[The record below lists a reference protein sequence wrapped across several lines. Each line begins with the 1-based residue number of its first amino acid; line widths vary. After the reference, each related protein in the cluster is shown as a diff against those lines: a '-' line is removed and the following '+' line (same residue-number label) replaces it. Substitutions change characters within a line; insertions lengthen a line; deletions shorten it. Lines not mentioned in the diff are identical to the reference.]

1 MATFKFQ
8 NKYACAAYFNL
19 ARDNFHRTM
28 MDVLKK
34 IGIDKNYTETDLDA
48 KLAEMLSV
56 LKGNLTAMDNQDDVK
71 KLMDQQTRL
80 RQMLFRSFPILG
92 PVSTE
97 IIKKR
102 HRERFKDAWEGL
114 SEEEQEDINSTKDEN
129 EKRKKK
135 DALVEDDGDREATCL
150 DCFEAIYTIGSCL
163 TDSRNFFTHYKPYN
177 TQKKLQEMYDRQK
190 QVSSWLSNVFTA
202 SRRLDKKRNKLSSAE
217 LEFITNH
224 AFKIKTDEEGKN
236 VKNEEGKDVFV
247 QNHEFYFSI
256 LGESYIAKIEED
268 KYISKDYDV
277 ENIQFG
283 NPENFALS
291 DFGLL
296 YLCCCFITRPQAQN
310 FIKAIDLFANSPE
323 NITDTDYAEVLG
335 LSRIPGLDEKRKNRL
350 GILVKKL
357 RLEKYN
363 LRSEED
369 RAKVEALKNDI
380 TFNRQDTPEN
390 DIIREM
396 LSIYRIRIPRGNRL
410 DKQDNQTTVALDML
424 NELCRCPRP
433 VYDVLTPRGQKAFE
447 DIVDQETGGVPAK
460 VDRIRYTDRFPY
472 LALRAIDE
480 ANLLPDIRFQVQLGY
495 YRFAFYDKLCIDG
508 KSLLRRLGKTVNGF
522 GKLSAIEAR
531 RKMDWSPEEEGD
543 SQVANKLQR
552 KEYAKTQLE
561 DGKTEL
567 DLLRPVEDV
576 VGNDPYITD
585 SAAFYN
591 IHNNRIGLYWEK
603 KDEGNKLN
611 NEAVLVFPTLSAVDN
626 GGNGHRKAV
635 VKDRQA
641 PLCSL
646 SVRDLPALLFLSYL
660 YGHSGNIA
668 ENVIIKKY
676 DSLKMFFEDLSRQ
689 PSEANKEPT
698 LETIQNEISQKG
710 LKTVLEKNYDG
721 LKSSDIPERI
731 KQYLDVEPSSPNN
744 EDVDVVGYFKERL
757 VGTRC
762 ELNSDANID
771 TIKRLVN
778 QLGQKEYDERYSQI
792 KPAKKRPEKTDEFII
807 DLGLKKILRFQGRH
821 DEEIPKTIKA
831 IMGDDYVTLEE
842 KEENEKEKESSSDL
856 LVSTLLDSLLGN
868 NKDSNNPNIGR
879 LERRIKQIDNQ
890 LKKLKDSKQVQFDKS
905 NRYGT
910 KSYKDVR
917 YGRLAE
923 MLAESMVKWQPTKN
937 GGKDKMT
944 SLNYRRLVDFLAS
957 YNPLSSIGEHTGI
970 EALRTLLS
978 HEGAGLI
985 DSSNS
990 HPFLS
995 EVLAKNPKNIEVLF
1009 QIYMEQEKDKLL
1021 SIKKKLTGLKKG
1033 STIEQIQVLAP
1044 AFVHP
1049 YRERWTI
1056 DTRNQEQIR
1065 QMAANYIKP
1074 GNTLLLPDGLF
1085 TDAIIQRLRNGY
1097 QTIIDE
1103 VEKNDKDGNLS
1114 RNVSYLIS
1122 KFLEMQDDHC
1132 QSFYEAKDELFY
1144 RDYDLFSKLGEKPL
1158 SREQIAVKINGKDAK
1173 EALEKQISNKFQSEA
1188 KEGMAR
1194 KIARVRK
1201 NEKEILRFKTQDIML
1216 FLTAKKMLQKQQTAQ
1231 DGTTN
1236 TDESIHRTNLGRQ
1249 TSRAIDRRMAIQQ
1262 ERKGKVEKMRL
1273 QDIFDGD
1280 ALNITMDYEYKYK
1293 LEWQVLDGQGNGVF
1307 KKGKKGSMIPVI
1319 ARRIIYIT
1327 QENVTFKNFGRIYRI
1342 LNDPRLKIL
1351 LALLVEKREGGRTK
1365 EVGPI
1370 YTVSVAELANEF
1382 AKFDSLRPQAF
1393 VLIHHLEKTA
1403 HPRLS
1408 NPKSDET
1415 YQFKNMMR
1423 LICEEQEADA
1433 VNQLRVSFAHS
1444 IYGIDADL
1452 FGSESTLQVPLVS
1465 ELMEKQMQNRAED
1478 IIKRTEG

>member
-1 MATFKFQ
+1 MATFKFKD
-8 NKYACAAYFNL
+8 KYACAAYFNL

-34 IGIDKNYTETDLDA
+34 IGIDKNYTETDLDV

-56 LKGNLTAMDNQDDVK
+56 FKGNLSAVDSQDDMK
-71 KLMDQQTRL
+71 KLIDQHTRL

-102 HRERFKDAWEGL
+102 HRERFKEAWEGL
-114 SEEEQEDINSTKDEN
+114 SEVEQKGINSTKDEN

-135 DALVEDDGDREATCL
+135 NALVDDDGNREATCL
-150 DCFEAIYTIGSCL
+150 DCFEAIYTIGCCL
-163 TDSRNFFTHYKPYN
+163 TDCRNFFTHYKPYN
-177 TQKKLQEMYDRQK
+177 TPQKLQEIYDRQK
-190 QVSSWLSNVFTA
+190 RVASWLSNVFTA

-217 LEFITNH
+217 MEFITNH

-256 LGESYIAKIEED
+256 LGESYIAKIGD
-268 KYISKDYDV
+268 DNYISKDYDTDS
-277 ENIQFG
+277 IQFG
-283 NPENFALS
+283 NSESFALS

-296 YLCCCFITRPQAQN
+296 YLCCCFITRPQAQD
-310 FIKAIDLFANSPE
+310 FIKAVMLFRDSPE
-323 NITDTDYAEVLG
+323 NMTDNDFQYVQNVSAEPLPNMVQKEELA
-335 LSRIPGLDEKRKNRL
+335 RL
-350 GILVKKL
+350 KKKL
-357 RLEKYN
+357 KIEDLN
-363 LRSEED
+363 LSKPDDNSKFNEL
-369 RAKVEALKNDI
+369 RANQEYW
-380 TFNRQDTPEN
+380 QQSPEN

-433 VYDVLTPRGQKAFE
+433 VYDVLTPKGQKAFE
-447 DIVDQETGGVPAK
+447 DVVDRETGGTPAK
-460 VDRIRYTDRFPY
+460 VDRIRYKDRFPY

-495 YRFAFYDKLCIDG
+495 YRFAFYDKQCIDG
-508 KSLLRRLGKTVNGF
+508 KSLLRRLGNTVNGF
-522 GKLSAIEAR
+522 GKLSAIEAK
-531 RKMDWSPEEEGD
+531 RKLDWSPEEEGE
-543 SQVANKLQR
+543 SQVPNKLQR

-576 VGNDPYITD
+576 VGNEPYITD

-603 KDEGNKLN
+603 KGEGNKLN
-611 NEAVLVFPTLSAVDN
+611 NEDVLVFPTLNAVDN
-626 GGNGHRKAV
+626 GGNGYRKAV
-635 VKDRQA
+635 VKDQQA

-660 YGHSGNIA
+660 YGHSGSIA

-676 DSLKMFFEDLSRQ
+676 DGLKKFFEDLRRQ
-689 PSEANKEPT
+689 PSEANNETT
-698 LETIQNEISQKG
+698 LEHIMLKIGEKG
-710 LKTVLEKNYDG
+710 LESVLKGYG
-721 LKSSDIPERI
+721 LKPSEIPARLREA
-731 KQYLDVEPSSPNN
+731 LDVEMQTST
-744 EDVDVVGYFKERL
+744 EGDVDIIGYFKEL
-757 VGTRC
+757 LAGTKYA
-762 ELNSDANID
+762 LDDNATVT
-771 TIKRLVN
+771 TIKDLINRIGYENECKGLPSKLRKQITQRAITQSGIESLVFSK
-778 QLGQKEYDERYSQI
+778 G
-792 KPAKKRPEKTDEFII
+792 KKVEDIPDNIRSFVFDGIAIAEENNTEGAQEII
-807 DLGLKKILRFQGRH
+807 DSR
-821 DEEIPKTIKA
+821 
-831 IMGDDYVTLEE
+831 
-842 KEENEKEKESSSDL
+842 
-856 LVSTLLDSLLGN
+856 STLLLGSLIGTE
-868 NKDSNNPNIGR
+868 KDKSNPNIGR
-879 LERRIKQIDNQ
+879 IERRIKQIDSQ
-890 LKKLKDSKQVQFDKS
+890 LKKLKDSRDVQFDKS

-917 YGRLAE
+917 YSRLAE
-923 MLAESMVKWQPTKN
+923 ILAESMIKWQPTKN

-944 SLNYRRLVDFLAS
+944 GLNYRRLVDFLAS
-957 YNPLSSIGEHTGI
+957 YNPLSSIGVLTGI
-970 EALRTLLS
+970 EALRSLLS
-978 HEGAGLI
+978 HEGARLI
-985 DSSNS
+985 DSSNP

-995 EVLAKNPKNIEVLF
+995 KVLAKNPKNIEVLF
-1009 QIYMEQEKDKLL
+1009 QSYMEQEKSELL
-1021 SIKKKLTGLKKG
+1021 SIKKKLTGLKND
-1033 STIEQIQVLAP
+1033 STIENIQALAP

-1056 DTRNQEQIR
+1056 DTRDQKQIR

-1074 GNTLLLPDGLF
+1074 GNTLLLPDGIF

-1097 QTIIDE
+1097 QTILDE
-1103 VEKNDKDGNLS
+1103 VEGNDKDGNLS

-1122 KFLEMQDDHC
+1122 KFLEMQDDNC

-1158 SREQIAVKINGKDAK
+1158 SREQIAVKINGKESKD
-1173 EALEKQISNKFQSEA
+1173 ALEKQISDIFKSEA
-1188 KEGMAR
+1188 KEGMIR

-1216 FLTAKKMLQKQQTAQ
+1216 FLTAKKMLQKQQMAQ

-1262 ERKGKVEKMRL
+1262 ERKDKVERMRL

-1280 ALNITMDYEYKYK
+1280 ALNITMDYEYAYK
-1293 LEWQVLDGQGNGVF
+1293 LEWQVLDEQGHGVF
-1307 KKGKKGSMIPVI
+1307 KVGKKDSMIPVT

-1351 LALLVEKREGGRTK
+1351 LTLLVEKREGGRTK

-1370 YTVSVAELANEF
+1370 YTVSVTELANEF

-1393 VLIHHLEKTA
+1393 VFIHHLEKTA

-1408 NPKSDET
+1408 NPESDET

-1423 LICEEQEADA
+1423 LLCEEKEADA
-1433 VNQLRVSFAHS
+1433 VNQLRVSFAHG
-1444 IYGIDADL
+1444 IYGIDTDL

-1465 ELMEKQMQNRAED
+1465 ELMEQQMQNRAED